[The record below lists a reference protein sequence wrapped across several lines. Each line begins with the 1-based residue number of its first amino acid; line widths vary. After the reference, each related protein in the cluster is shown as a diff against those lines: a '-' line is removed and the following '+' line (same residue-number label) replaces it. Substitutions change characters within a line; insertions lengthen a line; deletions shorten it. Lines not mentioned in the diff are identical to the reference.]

1 MIFLYLFAFGLIPL
15 LIYFSLTIL
24 FFKYIYLL
32 INSLIFKHNSFMCLY
47 HVLQKANGEECRNK
61 HAKKSNIKC
70 ISSVI
75 NLENVWESKKKKK
88 VKQVT

>member
-32 INSLIFKHNSFMCLY
+32 INSLIFKHIHLCVYIMFCKKQMEKNAEINM
-47 HVLQKANGEECRNK
+47 QRN
-61 HAKKSNIKC
+61 
-70 ISSVI
+70 
-75 NLENVWESKKKKK
+75 L
-88 VKQVT
+88 T